1 MKNNTELYDLIE
13 KFEFSDLSEDNVKM
27 VLSEITKE
35 EYHQMRE
42 QIIGLSSVF
51 KEEVLAPIIS
61 EDLIDLTKS
70 NKKSISLMHWKLKIP
85 YAVAIAVLAFIG
97 GNLSSN
103 LGKKEMEFQPTFAD
117 NQTWEQD
124 TVLTSLFITVP

>member
-27 VLSEITKE
+27 VLSEITEE

-51 KEEVLAPIIS
+51 KEEVLAPTIS

-117 NQTWEQD
+117 NQT
-124 TVLTSLFITVP
+124 